1 MRLGEFEIVEPVPE
15 LEDPHVLAV
24 LRPWI
29 DVGSVGTLSLSR
41 LERHL
46 HAEKMGQLARP
57 GRFFDF
63 TRYRPRSY
71 INQGQREYSIPNT
84 VIRFAKREAA
94 PDLIFV
100 HLLEPHMYGED
111 YTESVLEVLKFFQV
125 KRYSL
130 IGAMYDMVPHTRPL
144 MVSGSSGGPEK
155 PEESPKVQVR
165 PSNYEGPT
173 TITYLVTLQARDLGI
188 DTRTFVVHLPQYF
201 QVDEDFT
208 GTAKLMEVLCGLYGL
223 PDRLTDRPRGEQQYA
238 ALQNIVADASEVSS
252 LLKRLEERYDREH
265 QQGQTPPTP
274 LSPKIEEFL
283 RELGGDLNPPE

>member
-1 MRLGEFEIVEPVPE
+1 MRLGDFEIVEPVPE
-15 LEDPHVLAV
+15 LKDPHVLAV
-24 LRPWI
+24 LKPWI

-71 INQGQREYSIPNT
+71 VNRGHREYSIPNT

-111 YTESVLEVLKFFQV
+111 YTESVLEVLKYFQV

-144 MVSGSSGGPEK
+144 LVSGSSGGSTE

-208 GTAKLMEVLCGLYGL
+208 GTAKLMEVLCGLYDL
-223 PDRLTDRPRGEQQYA
+223 PARLVDRPRGEQQYA
-238 ALQNIVADASEVSS
+238 ALQNVVADASEVSS
-252 LLKRLEERYDREH
+252 LLKRLEERYDRE
-265 QQGQTPPTP
+265 QQEGQTPPLP

-283 RELGGDLNPPE
+283 RELGGDISFPE

>member
-1 MRLGEFEIVEPVPE
+1 M
-15 LEDPHVLAV
+15 
-24 LRPWI
+24 
-29 DVGSVGTLSLSR
+29 GSVGTLSLSR

-71 INQGQREYSIPNT
+71 VNKGQREYSIPNT
-84 VIRFAKREAA
+84 VIRFAKRETA

-111 YTESVLEVLKFFQV
+111 YTDSVLEVLKYFQV

-144 MVSGSSGGPEK
+144 LVSGSGGGPEE
-155 PEESPKVQVR
+155 PEESPAVKVR
-165 PSNYEGPT
+165 PSTYEGPT
-173 TITYLVTLQARDLGI
+173 TITYLVTLLARDLGI
-188 DTRTFVVHLPQYF
+188 ETRTIVVHLPQYF

-208 GTAKLMEVLCGLYGL
+208 GTAKLMEVLCGLYDL
-223 PDRLTDRPRGEQQYA
+223 PVRLMDRPRGEQQYA

-252 LLKRLEERYDREH
+252 LLKRLEERYDRE
-265 QQGQTPPTP
+265 QQLGKTPPLP
-274 LSPKIEEFL
+274 LSPEIEDFL
-283 RELGGDLNPPE
+283 RELGGNLNSSE